1 MSQDVL
7 DPASQ
12 AREAW
17 ERQIIRW
24 LVLLALAI
32 WLAAWISVC
41 VLIHKNWKDRNEC
54 ALFQESAQKWWDH
67 QSLYE
72 PIKWIDGFLYLP
84 QSVVIYSP
92 FAAMGHP
99 AGDIAWRLFGLLLL
113 TTGMWRLSYVLSPK
127 YGALIFAIASYIAVA
142 PSLGSLRNGQ
152 PNMHIS
158 GIMLHTAVEL
168 SRRRLWAAAILLL
181 VGLAIKPIIFVMVLL
196 VMALYPAIIWRSAVV
211 AGVLAIVPY
220 IGQNA
225 HYVNWQYQQF
235 WEKLSVAE
243 APTRAFCDFRGIFW
257 TFGWIMPVKLYTFIQ
272 MFAAGG
278 TLLMCFVARMRHRE
292 PFRAIYLAALAAV
305 YLMLF
310 NPRTESNSY
319 VILEPYIAIPAAM
332 MFFGWKRPL
341 AGIFLIFLSVL
352 MFCDGWAYH
361 ATENWLKAITCIVY
375 SAFLAREIFRADSA
389 SAPQPPQDHEIV
401 DFPRHTASRVP
412 SP

>member
-1 MSQDVL
+1 MPGEDPIERDSQ
-7 DPASQ
+7 
-12 AREAW
+12 REAW
-17 ERQIIRW
+17 ERTIIAW
-24 LVLLALAI
+24 LVLLALCL
-32 WLAAWISVC
+32 WAAAFISVS
-41 VLIHKNWKDRNEC
+41 VLVHKNWKDRNEC
-54 ALFQESAQKWWDH
+54 ALFQESAQKWWSH

-99 AGDIAWRLFGLLLL
+99 TGDIAWRLFGLLLL
-113 TTGMWRLSYVLSPK
+113 ITGIWRLSYVLSPK

-168 SRRRLWAAAILLL
+168 SRRRLWPAAMLLL
-181 VGLAIKPIIFVMVLL
+181 AGLAIKPIILVMVLL
-196 VMALYPAIIWRSAVV
+196 VMALYPAIIWRSAIV
-211 AGVLAIVPY
+211 AFVLALVPY
-220 IGQNA
+220 VGQSA

-235 WEKLSVAE
+235 WEKLNVAE

-257 TFGWIMPVKLYTFIQ
+257 TIGWIMPVRLYTVLQ
-272 MFAAGG
+272 LLAAAG
-278 TLLMCFVARMRHRE
+278 TLLMCFIARMKHRD
-292 PFRAIYLAALAAV
+292 PFAAIYLAALAAC

-332 MFFGWKRPL
+332 MFFGWNRSR
-341 AGIFLIFLSVL
+341 AGIFLIGLSVL

-361 ATENWLKAITCIVY
+361 ATENWLKALTCIVY
-375 SAFLAREIFRADSA
+375 SILLVTEILKPGDPVAGSAGSSAITDLAR
-389 SAPQPPQDHEIV
+389 
-401 DFPRHTASRVP
+401 
-412 SP
+412 